1 MQPFNVVLLQCDPR
15 VAESMAASL
24 SQSFPSVHST
34 HSMAK
39 LQSSIAKHRPAVVI
53 VDLEMI
59 SMNDVQRLCHDFS
72 DVKVICTHRLADE
85 EMWTQALNAGAVDV
99 CRAYDPGG
107 VANSAVRSTSSS
119 SAKTA

>member
-24 SQSFPSVHST
+24 SPSFPSIHST

-39 LQSSIAKHRPAVVI
+39 LQSSIALHRPAVAI

-59 SMNDVQRLCHDFS
+59 SMNDVERLCHDFS

-85 EMWTQALNAGAVDV
+85 EMWTQALTAGAVDV
-99 CRAYDPGG
+99 CRAYDSGG
-107 VANSAVRSTSSS
+107 VASSAIRSTSSS
-119 SAKTA
+119 SAKAV

>member
-1 MQPFNVVLLQCDPR
+1 MQSFNVVLLQCDPR

-24 SQSFPSVHST
+24 SQSFLAIHST

-59 SMNDVQRLCHDFS
+59 SINDVARLCRDFS

-85 EMWTQALNAGAVDV
+85 EMWTQALTAGAVDV
-99 CRAYDPGG
+99 CPAYDPGG
-107 VANSAVRSTSSS
+107 VANSAVRITSSRA
-119 SAKTA
+119 AKAG